1 MTKDEMDSFV
11 NDNMHKLS
19 DVINDIPNQF
29 PFNLAKDLS
38 NQYRQCDIQKL
49 YDAINEL
56 TPKYR
61 AALILRYKYKYTYK
75 SIEETLGYCSGYGST
90 LINRILHKLK
100 NYYDIYV
107 YDKKYITSC
116 INDYDHEIDNLREY
130 ITYCIND
137 YDHKID
143 NLKTDIDR
151 LGKYKDY
158 LMDQILK
165 DNPNMSRSS
174 LIDKMDN
181 ALKLLNTSIDV
192 LDLSPRAYTILS
204 KRYNN
209 LYQLSCVTIEELCQT
224 RCLRTDTIKE
234 IVDKLYYEGIYI
246 EHETIKNIETGQVKY
261 ISKNDKDKIDY
272 KSWKLL

>member
-49 YDAINEL
+49 YDAINGL

-75 SIEETLGYCSGYGST
+75 NIEETLGYCYGYGSM

-107 YDKKYITSC
+107 YDKKYIISC
-116 INDYDHEIDNLREY
+116 INDYDHE
-130 ITYCIND
+130 
-137 YDHKID
+137 ID

-158 LMDQILK
+158 LMDQVLK
-165 DNPNMSRSS
+165 DNNMSRSS
-174 LIDKMDN
+174 LISEMDN
-181 ALKLLNTSIDV
+181 AVKLMDTDISVLN
-192 LDLSPRAYTILS
+192 LSPRTYITLNR
-204 KRYNN
+204 KYKN
-209 LYQLSCVTIEELCQT
+209 LYQLSCTTIEELSK
-224 RCLRTDTIKE
+224 LSGLGINGIKE
-234 IVDKLYYEGIYI
+234 VVDKLYYEGIYI
-246 EHETIKNIETGQVKY
+246 EHETIKNIKTGQVKY
-261 ISKNDKDKIDY
+261 ISKNDKTNY
-272 KSWKLL
+272 KSWKLI